1 MAVLPV
7 ARPLASGLA
16 ELVVAT
22 DTRPMMLAAASKY
35 GTFLIV

>member
-1 MAVLPV
+1 MAVLPG

-16 ELVVAT
+16 KLEVAI
-22 DTRPMMLAAASKY
+22 DTRPKILAAASKY